1 MNNHGTPQEPSAAT
15 EAILRRMAALG
26 TGDDDAIV
34 QQYADCIDALF
45 SALHSED
52 IGDLVAN
59 AVHTGKLSPGQA
71 EQILGVSVWCG
82 SENGA
87 PLHRAIERWLEE
99 ASDPVRV
106 RLALAQATF
115 PFRDRQRM
123 EEVLTGVAARYP
135 QFADEIGAMIE
146 RRRTQNV

>member
-1 MNNHGTPQEPSAAT
+1 MAT
-15 EAILRRMAALG
+15 LG
-26 TGDDDAIV
+26 TRDDDATV
-34 QQYADCIDALF
+34 QLYADCIDALF
-45 SALHSED
+45 SALQSED

-59 AVHTGKLSPGQA
+59 AVHTGNLSSEQA
-71 EQILGVSVWCG
+71 ERILSVSVWCG

-123 EEVLTGVAARYP
+123 EAVLTRVAARYP
-135 QFADEIGAMIE
+135 QFADEIRAMIA
-146 RRRTQNV
+146 RRKAQDV